1 MQYDYQKTND
11 DAFDLVKF
19 QNNHKIKYNTAFAIY
34 QNSLYKPVI
43 PGVPSELSSN
53 FIIPQSQN
61 QKMIS
66 FYSDAVIIDSNDKIS
81 ISGKFRMFPNTHGL
95 PTVEPLYNSYIKEE
109 LCSVE
114 CVLRYGN
121 LYFTGSQW
129 KTKDPNQ

>member
-11 DAFDLVKF
+11 DAFDLVNF

-43 PGVPSELSSN
+43 PSVPSELSSN

-66 FYSDAVIIDSNDKIS
+66 FYSDAVIIDSIS

-95 PTVEPLYNSYIKEE
+95 PTVDPLYNSYIKEE

>member
-19 QNNHKIKYNTAFAIY
+19 QNNHKIKYSTAFAIY

-43 PGVPSELSSN
+43 PDVPSELSSN
-53 FIIPQSQN
+53 FVIPQSQN

-95 PTVEPLYNSYIKEE
+95 PTVEPLYNSYIKKE

>member
-19 QNNHKIKYNTAFAIY
+19 QNNHKIKYSTAFAIY
-34 QNSLYKPVI
+34 QNSLYNPVI
-43 PGVPSELSSN
+43 PSVPSELSSN

-95 PTVEPLYNSYIKEE
+95 PTV
-109 LCSVE
+109 
-114 CVLRYGN
+114 
-121 LYFTGSQW
+121 
-129 KTKDPNQ
+129 